1 MMFLFMPSA
10 NMYINH
16 ELLLLIMKKVG
27 SLFFLFTRA
36 FDSFTF
42 YYFSFILVPT
52 FPSFHQTIAS
62 TETHFTDDLKCDAF
76 KHEKTLIGLFCTE
89 TKVGGRKL
97 VPF

>member
-1 MMFLFMPSA
+1 MNRVA
-10 NMYINH
+10 
-16 ELLLLIMKKVG
+16 
-27 SLFFLFTRA
+27 SLFLLFPHA
-36 FDSFTF
+36 FRSFTF

-52 FPSFHQTIAS
+52 VPSFLQSITA

-76 KHEKTLIGLFCTE
+76 THEKTLIGSVCTE